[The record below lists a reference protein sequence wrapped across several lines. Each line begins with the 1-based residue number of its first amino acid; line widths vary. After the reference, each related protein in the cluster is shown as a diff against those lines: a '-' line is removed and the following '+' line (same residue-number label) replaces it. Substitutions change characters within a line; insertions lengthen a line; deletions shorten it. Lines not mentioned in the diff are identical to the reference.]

1 MGERLQKVLS
11 EYGIMSRRAAEK
23 LIAEGRITVG
33 GRVALMGEKIDPATD
48 RIEIDGKR
56 VSFKKQESVTILLNK
71 PRRYITSVSD
81 EKGRRTVMDLVE
93 GVSAR
98 VYPVGRLDYDSEGLL
113 LLTND
118 GELANRLMHPRNEKV
133 KTYRVTV
140 TGLTDEK
147 LVRLSKPIEIDG
159 YTTRPARVKLLSDLA
174 ETSVVEMKIHEGRN
188 RQIRRMCEAVGLK
201 VLRLK
206 RTEIAGVRMGGLK
219 LGSWRELNEREL
231 QRLQN
236 ISKSPEE
243 II

>member
-33 GRVALMGEKIDPATD
+33 GRVALMGEKIDPSMD
-48 RIEIDGKR
+48 RVEIDGKR

-147 LVRLSKPIEIDG
+147 LVRLSEPIEIDG
-159 YTTRPARVKLLSDLA
+159 YTTRPVRVKLLSDLA

-188 RQIRRMCEAVGLK
+188 RQIRRICENCGVT
-201 VLRLK
+201 VLRLC
-206 RTEIAGVRMGGLK
+206 RTGYGSLK
-219 LGSWRELNEREL
+219 LDDLPVGKWRYLTQAE
-231 QRLQN
+231 
-236 ISKSPEE
+236 IKSLW
-243 II
+243 